1 MVRNTCMAHGTL
13 SSIGRL
19 AHTLT
24 QASKVVA
31 EQSKLAYCEIPFHCS
46 MHVVIHYPMVLNISL
61 IIHSQIASDSALLLL
76 WRRQ

>member
-13 SSIGRL
+13 SSSGRP
-19 AHTLT
+19 ANIRTQVSQKEAEPDLT
-24 QASKVVA
+24 AI
-31 EQSKLAYCEIPFHCS
+31 CEIPFHCS

-76 WRRQ
+76 RRRQ